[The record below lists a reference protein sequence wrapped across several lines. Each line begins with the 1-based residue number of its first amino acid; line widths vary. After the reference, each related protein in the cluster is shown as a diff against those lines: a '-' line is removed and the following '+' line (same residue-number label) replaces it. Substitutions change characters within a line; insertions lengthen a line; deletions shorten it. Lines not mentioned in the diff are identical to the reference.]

1 MKKSNHVPAALLMT
15 VAAVALSGCNRK
27 HYDYSREVRRCVDDQ
42 GRVFPDYECERRRT
56 YGTGGGYYSYPH
68 WAYGG
73 ATGSDGRL
81 RNYRMAAT
89 PGNEVVSSSGR
100 VITRGGFGSS
110 SSSRGG
116 GGFFSGW
123 GS

>member
-15 VAAVALSGCNRK
+15 IAAVTLTGCNRR

-42 GRVFPDYECERRRT
+42 GRVYPDYECERRRSRS
-56 YGTGGGYYSYPH
+56 GGGFYSYPH
-68 WAYGG
+68 WVYGG
-73 ATGSDGRL
+73 TRGSNGYL
-81 RNYRMAAT
+81 RNYRTSPTA
-89 PGNEVVSSSGR
+89 GNEIVTESGR
-100 VITRGGFGSS
+100 VITRGGFGGSS
-110 SSSRGG
+110 SGRG